1 MKILSIILMT
11 IAVMSAHAELFK
23 WKDAEGNII
32 YSDQPPPGKEKS
44 EAKVEKET
52 LPQIIAVPAEQPT
65 SISSSS
71 SPKEKISYNKVKSL
85 VITEPK
91 HDEALRENSGNV
103 SINVRVDPINFAENG
118 SILAI
123 YMDGKEVAKGP
134 ETSVQLLNVDRGTHT
149 LKVELINSAGN
160 VILATRPT
168 VFHLQR
174 YHN

>member
-1 MKILSIILMT
+1 MKILSILLMT
-11 IAVMSAHAELFK
+11 IVAGLAQAELFK

-32 YSDQPPPGKEKS
+32 YSDQPPPGQNKTD
-44 EAKVEKET
+44 AKVEQEA
-52 LPQIIAVPAEQPT
+52 LPQIISVPAENTVGSNT
-65 SISSSS
+65 SR
-71 SPKEKISYNKVKSL
+71 SPKSQKAQNKVKTL

-91 HDEALRENSGNV
+91 HDEAIRENSGNV
-103 SINVRVDPINFAENG
+103 SISVRVDPANFAENG

-123 YMDGKEVAKGP
+123 YMDGNEVAKGP
-134 ETSVQLLNVDRGTHT
+134 ETTVQLLNVDRGTHT